1 MYMSVIISEGVENE
15 DGLSTADSDL
25 LVHHCFAVFLN
36 KINKINSEKSK
47 NSISLPILIEI

>member
-1 MYMSVIISEGVENE
+1 MSVLRDVRSFVEFN
-15 DGLSTADSDL
+15 TADSDL

-36 KINKINSEKSK
+36 EIDRINSKNPK